1 MKFILKCFKHSRKS
15 DLFID
20 KIQMV
25 YLNKWSKI
33 IKKQSEILLKYLL
46 NKQKQTHDSNPF
58 YRKHN
63 SDKPVKRNSY
73 LKPRQVLK

>member
-46 NKQKQTHDSNPF
+46 NKQKQP
-58 YRKHN
+58 N
-63 SDKPVKRNSY
+63 S
-73 LKPRQVLK
+73 